1 MRSKICSVYLVQDF
15 TFVFLFFADIINE
28 PVFSALT
35 VTMNSNSNTS
45 DLCAPY
51 NQIYGA
57 FQSSHSVPG
66 VNSMKQKTLQFAV
79 E

>member
-1 MRSKICSVYLVQDF
+1 MRSKICSVYLVQNF
-15 TFVFLFFADIINE
+15 TFVFLFFADIIKE

-45 DLCAPY
+45 DLCAPD
-51 NQIYGA
+51 GA

-66 VNSMKQKTLQFAV
+66 VNCMK
-79 E
+79 